1 VYKWL
6 AQEKGDFIICEYPL
20 NKAPVFRG
28 DWLIWQRIHGK
39 RTADVAPHGSYS
51 SRFRKDIFKLQ
62 DANTP
67 GILKWLGVKYA
78 IVHLDDMKESESL
91 DIVGILPNFNKQE
104 GLKLVKR
111 FKESN
116 IEIYEVTAKPINP
129 ESAEG
134 EEL

>member
-1 VYKWL
+1 
-6 AQEKGDFIICEYPL
+6 
-20 NKAPVFRG
+20 
-28 DWLIWQRIHGK
+28 
-39 RTADVAPHGSYS
+39 
-51 SRFRKDIFKLQ
+51 
-62 DANTP
+62 
-67 GILKWLGVKYA
+67 
-78 IVHLDDMKESESL
+78 MKESESL